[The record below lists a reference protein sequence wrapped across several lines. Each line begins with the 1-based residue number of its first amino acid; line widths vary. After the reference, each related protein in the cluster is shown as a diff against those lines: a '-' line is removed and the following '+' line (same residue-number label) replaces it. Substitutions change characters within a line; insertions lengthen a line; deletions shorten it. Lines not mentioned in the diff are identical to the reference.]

1 MTNSDGVF
9 VNITQALKVEL
20 IALCSFHITF
30 FTTLSCYE
38 SLPSLYYKIS
48 CYLPYETMRTSE
60 EKPIVR
66 HIFNALSL
74 INSRGSTL
82 GIFVELINAYILD
95 KGNSIILC

>member
-1 MTNSDGVF
+1 
-9 VNITQALKVEL
+9 
-20 IALCSFHITF
+20 
-30 FTTLSCYE
+30 
-38 SLPSLYYKIS
+38 
-48 CYLPYETMRTSE
+48 MRTSE

-66 HIFNALSL
+66 RIFNALSL